1 MSLRHRFCSAILL
14 CGVLAGPGLAHLYG
28 QERPA
33 QESKTGS
40 TANAPET
47 PGKEPAGYGNDEDQA
62 LRHSPVVEFI
72 ARKTGLSLNVAYW
85 LVVMF
90 NFAIVIGIL
99 WRVLSSILPG
109 MFKGRSESLQKRME
123 EARQATHDARVRL
136 ADVESRLAGLDVE
149 IARMR
154 REAEESARAEEQ
166 RIRNSSEEE
175 RRRIVQSAEQ
185 EIAQAASAARRELKA
200 YVAELAVDLAEKKI
214 NVTPSVDQ
222 TLLRE
227 FTAQIG
233 KDGN

>member
-1 MSLRHRFCSAILL
+1 MSLRGRCFLGLLL
-14 CGVLAGPGLAHLYG
+14 CGLLVGPGLTQVYG

-33 QESKTGS
+33 QESKTGN

-47 PGKEPAGYGNDEDQA
+47 PGKEPAAYGNDEDQA

-72 ARKTGLSLNVAYW
+72 ARKTGLSLNLTYW

-99 WRVLSSILPG
+99 WRVLSKVLPG
-109 MFKGRSESLQKRME
+109 MFKGRSEALQNRME
-123 EARQATHDARVRL
+123 EARKATQDARVRL

-154 REAEESARAEEQ
+154 REAEEAARAEEQ

-185 EIAQAASAARRELKA
+185 EITQATSAARRELKA

-214 NVTPSVDQ
+214 KVTPTADQ